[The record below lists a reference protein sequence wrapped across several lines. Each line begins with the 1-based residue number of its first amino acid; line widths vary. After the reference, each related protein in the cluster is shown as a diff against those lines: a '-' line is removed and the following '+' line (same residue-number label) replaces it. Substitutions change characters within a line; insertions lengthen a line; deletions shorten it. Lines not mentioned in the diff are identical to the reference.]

1 MILTVGLI
9 NHFVNGNANM
19 RTIKKIKKYR
29 EGGDVDC
36 PPGAGGKCRPAGSAR
51 TSIGV
56 NVSGGRGRANVVT
69 KEDEE
74 AGKKQRAGERIKAA
88 AKKSVPQ
95 STAPGVRG
103 EKKGSQS
110 FFGGDKD
117 VNEAKHGKK
126 VVKKAKVGTKLK
138 SKKK

>member
-1 MILTVGLI
+1 MG
-9 NHFVNGNANM
+9 
-19 RTIKKIKKYR
+19 TIKKAKKYR
-29 EGGDVDC
+29 EGGDIEC
-36 PPGAGGKCRPAGSAR
+36 PPGAGGKCRPASSPGR
-51 TSIGV
+51 SIGA
-56 NVSGGRGRANVVT
+56 NVSGGKGRGNVVT

-74 AGKKQRAGERIKAA
+74 AGRKQRIGERIKSS
-88 AKKSVPQ
+88 AKKIVPQ

-117 VNEAKHGKK
+117 VSEAKHGKK
-126 VVKKAKVGTKLK
+126 VAKKSAVKKAKIGTKLIK

>member
-1 MILTVGLI
+1 MATV
-9 NHFVNGNANM
+9 
-19 RTIKKIKKYR
+19 KKVKKYR
-29 EGGDVDC
+29 EGGDIPC
-36 PPGAGGKCRPAGSAR
+36 PGGNCKKPSRLFKSSI
-51 TSIGV
+51 SIGAST
-56 NVSGGRGRANVVT
+56 SGGRGRANVVT

-74 AGKKQRAGERIKAA
+74 AGRKQRAGERIKAT

-103 EKKGSQS
+103 MKKGSQE

-117 VNEAKHGKK
+117 VSEAKYGKK
-126 VVKKAKVGTKLK
+126 VVKKAKVGKKLVK

>member
-1 MILTVGLI
+1 
-9 NHFVNGNANM
+9 M
-19 RTIKKIKKYR
+19 RTIKKVKKYA
-29 EGGDVDC
+29 EGGDVPC
-36 PPGAGGKCRPAGSAR
+36 PPGGGGKCRPAGSPR
-51 TSIGV
+51 ISIGAST
-56 NVSGGRGRANVVT
+56 SGGRGKSYKIT

-74 AGKKQRAGERIKAA
+74 EGRKKRIGERVKSA
-88 AKKSVPQ
+88 AKKTVPQ

-126 VVKKAKVGTKLK
+126 VAPKKAKVGAKVIK